1 MSVTFKITLN
11 VSVTFKITLNVSN
24 ILNNVECQQHFKYH
38 HSEKNRIK
46 YMYIYIAFIFIDL
59 RCKHVSTLTNT
70 ILRLIKVPKK
80 KNVL

>member
-1 MSVTFKITLN
+1 MIKITLN

-59 RCKHVSTLTNT
+59 RCKRDPIGARTHDLPHS
-70 ILRLIKVPKK
+70 R
-80 KNVL
+80 